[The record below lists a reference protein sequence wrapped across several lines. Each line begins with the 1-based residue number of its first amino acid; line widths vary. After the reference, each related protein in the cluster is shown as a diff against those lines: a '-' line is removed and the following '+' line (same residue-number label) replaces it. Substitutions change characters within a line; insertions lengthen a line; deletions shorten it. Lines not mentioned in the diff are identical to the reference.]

1 MCLKNP
7 TTNRLCLKIPDGEL
21 SNTIKHKF
29 DFFKYFQETI
39 DKKYEKLLL
48 LQNLTSDMCVV

>member
-39 DKKYEKLLL
+39 NKKYEKLLL
-48 LQNLTSDMCVV
+48 LQN